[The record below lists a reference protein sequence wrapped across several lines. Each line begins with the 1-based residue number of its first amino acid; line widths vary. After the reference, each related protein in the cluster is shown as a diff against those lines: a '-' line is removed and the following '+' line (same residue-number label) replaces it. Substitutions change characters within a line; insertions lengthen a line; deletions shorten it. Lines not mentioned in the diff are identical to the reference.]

1 MYLLAVLSLHYCAWA
16 SHHSGLSCCRT
27 QASCSAA
34 RGIFL
39 DQGSNPRSLQQQADS
54 QPLDHQAGPRG
65 KRLHGPV
72 FCWVYFRMGLL
83 GLMRTLLIISEYTS

>member
-39 DQGSNPRSLQQQADS
+39 DQVSNLRPLHWQADS
-54 QPLDHQAGPRG
+54 HMLSHQG
-65 KRLHGPV
+65 
-72 FCWVYFRMGLL
+72 CLL
-83 GLMRTLLIISEYTS
+83 FPFLMKLLTGTHLI